1 MYLLTE
7 LDFTNRNNKKYIIYI
22 LKYINIMNEYDVIV
36 VGGGHAGLEAA
47 YAVDRI
53 GLSCALVTLRKQSI
67 GQMSCNPAI
76 GGLGKSH
83 IVREIDA
90 MGGLMPIA
98 TDMSGI
104 QYRTLNTR
112 KGDAVQALRVQCDR
126 KLYKQAAQKII
137 KKTNI
142 EIIEGEVEDL
152 VVEGKKVK
160 GVVTDKN
167 TVKGKRTILTTGT
180 FLNGR
185 MYTGEEIEIGGRSG
199 DLSSIPL
206 SKKLYQLNIP
216 MGRLKTGTPP
226 RIKLSSININLM
238 EEQPGERPTPW
249 MSLNERPK
257 KHQKQLSCF
266 ITRTNKTTHEIIKK
280 NTHLS
285 AMYSGNIVGI
295 GPRYCPS
302 IEDKVNRF
310 KNKEGHQIFIEP
322 EGINKDLIYPN
333 GVSTSLPKDIQ
344 LEFIQSIR
352 GMRNAIITEYGYAVE
367 YDFIDPRI
375 IKPTLEAKFL
385 QGFYLAGQI
394 NGTTGYEEAA
404 AQGLIAGINAANS
417 IKKKDEFILE
427 RDEAYIGVL
436 INDLTNHGITE
447 PYRMFTSRAE
457 HRLLLSQNNAEQRL
471 LLKAHNLG
479 LISSKRKEEFLLK
492 EKKYKK
498 FFNSIL
504 KKTKTKTFIDN
515 KNKTKHLKENK
526 NLYQLLSRPDVNPN
540 RLYKPKKHEKSL
552 YDRSVVEIK
561 YKGYIEKQLREIKK
575 TKKQNN
581 KKIPT
586 SFDYNSIEG
595 LSNEVKEK
603 LYQNKPRTIGDANI
617 IEGITPAAINLILIY
632 LKKAELLEQNA

>member
-1 MYLLTE
+1 M
-7 LDFTNRNNKKYIIYI
+7 NK
-22 LKYINIMNEYDVIV
+22 YDVVV

-53 GLSCALVTLRKQSI
+53 GLSCALVTFKRKSI

-90 MGGLMPIA
+90 MGGLMSRA

-126 KLYKQAAQKII
+126 KLYKQATQKII
-137 KKTNI
+137 KNTNI
-142 EIIEGEVEDL
+142 EIIEGEVKDL
-152 VVEGKKVK
+152 VVEGNKVK
-160 GVVTDKN
+160 GVMTNNN
-167 TVKGKRTILTTGT
+167 TVLGKRTILTTGT
-180 FLNGR
+180 FLNGK
-185 MYTGEEIEIGGRSG
+185 MYAGEEVETGGRSG
-199 DLSSIPL
+199 DPSSIPL

-226 RIKLSSININLM
+226 RIKLSSIDINKM
-238 EEQPGERPTPW
+238 EEQPGEKPTPW
-249 MSLNERPK
+249 MSLYKRPK
-257 KHQKQLSCF
+257 KHQKQLSCY
-266 ITRTNKTTHEIIKK
+266 ITRTNKTTHNIIEQ

-322 EGINKDLIYPN
+322 EGINKDLVYPN
-333 GVSTSLPKDIQ
+333 GVSTSLPKKIQ
-344 LEFIQSIR
+344 DEFIRSIN
-352 GMRNAIITEYGYAVE
+352 GMKDAVITEYGYAVE
-367 YDFIDPRI
+367 YDFIDPRS
-375 IKPTLEAKFL
+375 IKPTMETKFL
-385 QGFYLAGQI
+385 DNFYLAGQI

-404 AQGLIAGINAANS
+404 AQGLMAGINAANS
-417 IKKKDEFILE
+417 IKKREEFVLE
-427 RDEAYIGVL
+427 RSEAYIGVL

-471 LLKAHNLG
+471 LLKAHKQG
-479 LISSKRKEEFLLK
+479 LISEKRKEEYLLK
-492 EKKYKK
+492 EERYKN
-498 FFNSIL
+498 FFNANL
-504 KKTKTKTFIDN
+504 KKIKVNTFVDN
-515 KNKTKHLKENK
+515 NNNTNKLSESKS
-526 NLYQLLSRPDVNPN
+526 LYQLLSRPDVNPN
-540 RLYKPKKHEKSL
+540 KLYKPNKKEKNL
-552 YDRSVVEIK
+552 YERSVVEIK

-581 KKIPT
+581 KKIPST
-586 SFDYNSIEG
+586 FDYCSVEG

-603 LYQNKPRTIGDANI
+603 LNHRKPRTIGDANI
-617 IEGITPAAINLILIY
+617 IEGVTPAAINLILIY